1 MKISKFIP
9 LLVIGLFLSCEET
22 VTPPEIEN
30 IENLLVVNGILSPTD
45 TIYYVEVSWSNPSFG
60 RLPAFGSEFASNADV
75 SISDGNTTRT
85 FIYNDEWRMYVLDAD
100 NFPIAAGTSYQLRVE
115 ADGNVV
121 IGSVTTK
128 QQVPDVGSFE
138 FTSNRNLS
146 VTWKDI
152 EGSEDYYSVRAYLQ
166 REEPEY
172 TNVIPF
178 YFDSGFI
185 SDSNRDGSIL
195 QDTGEGF
202 DTVQNQDTLLITIYS
217 YDELYVDYF
226 EILDNYIGD
235 DPFSEATQLPSNID
249 GGLGIF
255 AIVQQSDLK
264 VRAQ

>member
-1 MKISKFIP
+1 MRISKFIS
-9 LLVIGLFLSCEET
+9 LLVLGLFLSCEET

-30 IENLLVVNGILSPTD
+30 IEDLLVVNGILNPTD
-45 TIYYVEVSWSNPSFG
+45 TTYYVEVSWSNPSFG
-60 RLPAFGSEFASNADV
+60 RLPDFGSEFVTNANV
-75 SISDGNTTRT
+75 TITDGNTTRT
-85 FIYNDEWRMYVLDAD
+85 FTYNNDWRMYMLEAD

-115 ADGNVV
+115 ADGRVV
-121 IGSVTTK
+121 TASVTTR

-146 VTWKDI
+146 VKWKDV
-152 EGSEDYYSVRAYLQ
+152 EGTEDFYSVRAYLQ
-166 REEPEY
+166 REESEF
-172 TNVIPF
+172 TNMIPF

-202 DTVQNQDTLLITIYS
+202 DNVQNQDTLFITIYS
-217 YDELYVDYF
+217 YDKLYVDYF
-226 EILDNYIGD
+226 EILDNYVGD

-255 AIVQQSDLK
+255 AIVQQSELK
-264 VRAQ
+264 VRVQ